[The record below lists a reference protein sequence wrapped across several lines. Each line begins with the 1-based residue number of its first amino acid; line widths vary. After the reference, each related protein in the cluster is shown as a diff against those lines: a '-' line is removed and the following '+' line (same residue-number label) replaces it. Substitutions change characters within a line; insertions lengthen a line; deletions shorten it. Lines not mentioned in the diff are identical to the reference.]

1 MNDGMGWDP
10 AEDAFFF
17 CFVCARSGFGLVRLG
32 AGSIWVSPG
41 GGGVDLGWFDVIL
54 ASL

>member
-1 MNDGMGWDP
+1 
-10 AEDAFFF
+10 
-17 CFVCARSGFGLVRLG
+17 LVRLG

-54 ASL
+54 ASLWERGVWVGDAWLWLL